1 MKQFSEHVRENFV
14 PQVDDRKR
22 DELEKKIEE
31 EHEKQA
37 KRAAKEDED
46 RSKVEEIRNK
56 GLRYLEEMRVLPKKM
71 ESQSQVGPVT
81 ERPRYKNYLTHS

>member
-37 KRAAKEDED
+37 KRAAKED
-46 RSKVEEIRNK
+46 
-56 GLRYLEEMRVLPKKM
+56 
-71 ESQSQVGPVT
+71 
-81 ERPRYKNYLTHS
+81 